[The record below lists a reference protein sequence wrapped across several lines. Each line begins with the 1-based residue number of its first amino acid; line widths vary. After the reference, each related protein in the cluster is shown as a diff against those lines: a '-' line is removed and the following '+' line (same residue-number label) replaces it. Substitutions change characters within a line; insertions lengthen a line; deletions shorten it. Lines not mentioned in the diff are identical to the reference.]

1 MSEQIK
7 AQAHLTITD
16 LTDGNKW
23 YSGTTIDNS
32 TAQDRTAPFIASNSG
47 LSYTNVGDRYL
58 NTSTYDIYECVTAGN
73 AAAAQW
79 TYTGNVQGEG
89 IDHLV
94 TEYCYAPPDYTG
106 NLNNLPTYDRIVEL
120 PGYQDVN
127 GLEYPE
133 VGQVATNTI
142 TFSSNRDPQY
152 TSNTEITSMLITLS
166 TQSNWRNKII
176 KFNNNGTEVQITTP
190 NDSDI
195 ESFTSGTLELLTGL
209 GSIEDQEAQI
219 YEENKVVLNLPSA
232 GGSATYS
239 VSSSYGN
246 VFLSTTYRENYVEGG
261 TYYFRTKVFWTE
273 GDPEVTDWQV
283 DYTLT
288 TYPETQDQKEAIEDL
303 RLKTR
308 YFIESDAALQAVGK
322 EAIYILPSSYTVG
335 SQGYLGVS
343 TTALFGENNIALPPT
358 ISGKSIPLKDLEV
371 NQNVIYNNTHY
382 WWNENKNTWSIEP
395 IKLLVGDFD
404 EDNVLTYG
412 YNSKTAVDGLSFNF
426 DDKTFGEFNQDG
438 LTLYYT
444 KRNQEQQ
451 RTLYHGI
458 EYLTEDYTQGP
469 KGLELSNGAL
479 TLYGFEN
486 ATLSIPRVSITSED
500 GLQLMD
506 NSGQPLITIGN
517 GGNIQSGNYVAGET
531 FSNSGTLIDLLSGAI
546 HTPSFYTDGISDS
559 YFKGHIE
566 ATSGTIGGFNITEN
580 ELISVEEDFF
590 LNPLGKA
597 INNYNNI
604 VLSIGQKFKVDK
616 NGNLYGSGAYLTDIQ
631 ASSVTIGSNYTVN
644 DLNNDLAEAQ
654 DNISNL
660 QKGNIELG
668 DSLSRQINLVN
679 TAINDS
685 EERVK
690 DYAEQQAE
698 GAVNSANTY
707 TDSQQSQTRQDAIDA
722 AKNYTDGQINTT
734 TTTLN
739 TDLKSYTD
747 TQIKDAKETF
757 DDRLGLQQTQIS
769 DNYSEFQSTQS
780 ESAQNKKDIF
790 ELNQRFDTHIHLDTL
805 PADQSEDGLPHAYIL
820 LTSEAVTFDK
830 DENIL
835 ETTTSGLLLQDN
847 VIKFRVGDEAKQ
859 PAYMTSEKLFI
870 NDAIINKTATFGR
883 YALEERVGGNEGTH
897 FSIII
902 N

>member
-1 MSEQIK
+1 MSQVSYG
-7 AQAHLTITD
+7 TITISD

-23 YSGTTIDNS
+23 YSGTAIDNS
-32 TAQDRTAPFIASNSG
+32 TAQDRTAPFIASDSG

-106 NLNNLPTYDRIVEL
+106 SLDLLPTYDRIVEL

-133 VGQVATNTI
+133 VGKTATNTI
-142 TFSSNRDPQY
+142 TFSSNGDPQY

-239 VSSSYGN
+239 VSSSYGS

-261 TYYFRTKVFWTE
+261 TYYFRTKVIWTE
-273 GDPEVTDWQV
+273 GDPEVTDWQI

-322 EAIYILPSSYTVG
+322 EATYILPSSYTVG

-343 TTALFGENNIALPPT
+343 TTALFSENNTALPPT

-426 DDKTFGEFNQDG
+426 DDKTFGEFDQDG

-469 KGLELSNGAL
+469 KGLELSNGTL

-486 ATLSIPRVSITSED
+486 ATSSIPRVSITSED

-506 NSGQPLITIGN
+506 NGGQPLITIGN

-566 ATSGTIGGFNITEN
+566 ATSGTIGGFNIAEN

-590 LNPLGKA
+590 LNPLGKT
-597 INNYNNI
+597 INSYKNI
-604 VLSIGQKFKVDK
+604 VFSIGQNFKVDK
-616 NGNLYGSGAYLTDIQ
+616 NGNLYGSGAHLTDIQ

-644 DLNNDLAEAQ
+644 DLNSDVVKAQ
-654 DNISNL
+654 DNINNL

-668 DSLSRQINLVN
+668 ESLNRQISLVN
-679 TAINDS
+679 STIEAS
-685 EERVK
+685 EERTK
-690 DYAEQQAE
+690 TYAEEQAE
-698 GAVNSANTY
+698 GAVNSANAY
-707 TDSQQSQTRQDAIDA
+707 TNDQQSQTKQQAINA
-722 AKNYTDGQINTT
+722 AKDYTDGQIDSTT
-734 TTTLN
+734 NTLN
-739 TDLKSYTD
+739 AELKTYTD
-747 TQIKDAKETF
+747 TQVSGAKETF
-757 DDRLGLQQTQIS
+757 DERLGLQQTQIS
-769 DNYSEFQSTQS
+769 NNYSELQSTQS
-780 ESAQNKKDIF
+780 ESAQNKKDIVA
-790 ELNQRFDTHIHLDTL
+790 LNQRFDAHIHLATL
-805 PADQSEDGLPHAYIL
+805 PADQSEDGLSHAYIL
-820 LTSEAVTFDK
+820 LTSEAITFDEN
-830 DENIL
+830 ENIL

-847 VIKFRVGDEAKQ
+847 LIKFRVGDEAKQ
-859 PAYMTSEKLFI
+859 PAYMTSDKLFI
-870 NDAIINKTATFGR
+870 NDAVINKTATFGK